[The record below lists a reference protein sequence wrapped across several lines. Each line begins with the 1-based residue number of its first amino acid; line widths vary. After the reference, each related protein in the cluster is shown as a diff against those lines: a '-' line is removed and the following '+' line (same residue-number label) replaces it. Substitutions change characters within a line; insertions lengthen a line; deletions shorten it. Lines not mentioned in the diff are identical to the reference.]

1 MKHKR
6 VSMITIAILTI
17 MLSVLLFGMAG
28 CSQAEDFTE
37 KPKYLKSATYF
48 GDEWVMNFW
57 NSELEDLE
65 TDFEK
70 IRKDGFNS
78 IIVAVPWR
86 EFQPQ
91 MDPMVYNDFALDQ
104 LDRVMAA
111 AKEAGLWVSLR
122 VGYTWDY
129 YEDGT
134 DVRDRYRHLSGDEML
149 LAAWDDYVKTIYER
163 ANAHGNLY
171 GGFITWEDFWHFV
184 FFMTEQGREEQ
195 SIAFAQRCGF
205 TDYIRENYTLEE
217 IKPLYD
223 EDFADYDQVYMPEK
237 NQPALCLMYEFFDAW
252 LNGFL
257 IHTQEIF
264 PDLSLEARMDMDLV
278 YDTEGNQYWYGHEA
292 TYPCGN
298 STYVSLMYGVPMGH
312 INQGERLDAAEAL
325 VTTGQMLDH
334 VLQYTEGKKLYIEQ
348 FLYMDNTPGF
358 EHNAQLKEDQLDD
371 YIVACADLFQD
382 RIMGYG
388 VWAYQNYADNLI
400 YNPQFA
406 LGEDGWSF
414 EGGVEAVEYN
424 GSMQAKLPVGGRL
437 HRDITR
443 GEALTYVRFTVDG
456 DEPVTLQVSLGG
468 NTTEVHVGSGA
479 IGHGDAIEL
488 VFEGGDGLSF
498 TADTQCYIDNVKI
511 YNRIHEG
518 QLYDMDGQ
526 ELSCIDAIRKLNRK
540 LR

>member
-6 VSMITIAILTI
+6 VSIITMAIMTVL
-17 MLSVLLFGMAG
+17 LSALLFGMTG
-28 CSQAEDFTE
+28 CSWAEDFTE
-37 KPKYLKSATYF
+37 NPKYLKSATYF

-57 NSELEDLE
+57 NSEMDDLE
-65 TDFEK
+65 ADLEQ
-70 IRKDGFNS
+70 IREDGFNS

-91 MDPMVYNDFALDQ
+91 MDPVVYNDFALEQ

-111 AKEAGLWVSLR
+111 AKDAGLWVSLR

-134 DVRDRYRHLSGDEML
+134 DVRDRYRNITGDEKL
-149 LAAWDDYVKTIYER
+149 LAAWDDYVKTIYDR

-184 FFMTEQGREEQ
+184 FFTTEQGREEQ
-195 SIAFAQRCGF
+195 SISFSQFTGF

-217 IKPLYD
+217 IEPLYG
-223 EDFADYDQVYMPEK
+223 EDFTDYDQVYFPEK
-237 NQPALCLMYEFFDAW
+237 NQPALCLMYEFFDVW
-252 LNGFL
+252 LNNFL
-257 IHTQEIF
+257 LHTQEIF

-298 STYVSLMYGVPMGH
+298 ASYVSLMYGVPMGH

-325 VTTGQMLDH
+325 VTTQQMLDH
-334 VLQYTEGKKLYIEQ
+334 VLQYTNGKKLYIEQ

-358 EHNAQLKEDQLDD
+358 EHNAQLKDDQLDD
-371 YIVACADLFQD
+371 YIVACADLFKD

-388 VWAYQNYADNLI
+388 VWAYKNYADNLI

-406 LGEDGWSF
+406 LGEDGWIF
-414 EGGVEAVEYN
+414 ENGVEAVEYN
-424 GSMQAKLPVGGRL
+424 GSMQAKLPEGGL
-437 HRDITR
+437 LCNPISR
-443 GEALTYVRFTVDG
+443 GSLTYVSFTVDG
-456 DEPVTLQVSLGG
+456 EEPVTLQVSMGG
-468 NTTEVHVGSGA
+468 NTTEVHVGA
-479 IGHGDAIEL
+479 DALGHGDAIQL
-488 VFEGGDGLSF
+488 VFDKGGDGLTF
-498 TADTQCYIDNVKI
+498 AADTLCYIDNVKI

-518 QLYDMDGQ
+518 QLYDIDDQ
-526 ELSCIDAIRKLNRK
+526 ELSCVEAIRKLNRK
-540 LR
+540 LK

>member
-6 VSMITIAILTI
+6 LPIIT
-17 MLSVLLFGMAG
+17 MLSLAVLLLCAWG
-28 CSQAEDFTE
+28 CSRTEDFTV
-37 KPKYLKSATYF
+37 KPKVLKSATYF

-57 NSELEDLE
+57 NSEMDDLGTDLE
-65 TDFEK
+65 Q

-78 IIVAVPWR
+78 IIVAIPWR

-91 MDPMVYNDFALDQ
+91 TDPVAYNGYALEQ
-104 LDRVMAA
+104 LDKVMEA

-134 DVRDRYRHLSGDEML
+134 DVRDRYRKIMGDDKLM
-149 LAAWDDYVKTIYER
+149 AAWDDYVKTIYKR

-171 GGFITWEDFWHFV
+171 GGFITWEDFWHIV
-184 FFMTEQGREEQ
+184 FFTTEQGREEQ
-195 SIAFAQRCGF
+195 SIAFAQFTGF
-205 TDYIRENYTLEE
+205 TDYIRQHYSLEE
-217 IKPLYD
+217 IEPLYG
-223 EDFADYDQVYMPEK
+223 EDFTDYDQVYFPEK
-237 NQPALCLMYEFFDAW
+237 SQPALYLMYEYFNVW

-257 IHTQEIF
+257 MHTQEIF
-264 PDLSLEARMDMDLV
+264 PELSLEARMDMDLI

-298 STYVSLMYGVPMGH
+298 APYVSLMYGVPMGH

-325 VTTGQMLDH
+325 VTTQQMLDH

-358 EHNAQLKEDQLDD
+358 EHNAQLKDDQLDD
-371 YIVACADLFQD
+371 YIVACADLFRD

-388 VWAYQNYADNLI
+388 VWAYRNYADNLV

-406 LGEDGWSF
+406 LGGEGWIF
-414 EGGVEAVEYN
+414 EGGVEAVRYRD
-424 GSMQAKLPVGGRL
+424 SMQAKLPVGGCLRNP
-437 HRDITR
+437 ISR
-443 GEALTYVRFTVDG
+443 GSLTYVSFTVDG
-456 DEPVTLQVSLGG
+456 EEPVTLQVSMGEH
-468 NTTEVHVGSGA
+468 TTEVHVGEGSL
-479 IGHGDAIEL
+479 GHGDAIRL
-488 VFEGGDGLSF
+488 VFDHGGDGLTF
-498 TADTQCYIDNVKI
+498 TSDALCYIDNVKV
-511 YNRIHEG
+511 YSRIHEG

-540 LR
+540 LK